1 MEPVTTLEHAY
12 KPPGI
17 VQSILSEQ
25 LLQQQLSE
33 SIHFRDLRALPK
45 KFSAARGSKHEG
57 KIRVNKEVRW
67 LCIMHLYICSD

>member
-12 KPPGI
+12 KPPGA

-33 SIHFRDLRALPK
+33 GHFRHLCALPK
-45 KFSAARGSKHEG
+45 KFAAARGSKHEG

-67 LCIMHLYICSD
+67 LCNMHLYSCPD